1 MLINTKNTRTGLY
14 AQYPKH
20 FLALF
25 PDLIECDEDQ
35 TCTDCVVQ
43 LEVEPEPEPVDLKE
57 PTPKRTKK

>member
-25 PDLIECDEDQ
+25 PDLVECDEDQ

-43 LEVEPEPEPVDLKE
+43 LEDEPETVDLKE
-57 PTPKRTKK
+57 PTPKRKNK